1 MNERLRQTVHF
12 LLPGAAPESDRQMFQ
27 EVHHQSR
34 LLARQ
39 LGHQVCV
46 PLHGQVSFLL
56 ISEYCVMFWCTGTW
70 TPSTW
75 CRRPTPGSCSKCD
88 DDLNL
93 TLPTMLTSSQ
103 SPAGAGHEKLSVVVT
118 LLLYLSCSIQPR

>member
-1 MNERLRQTVHF
+1 MTKGNLINVHKLVRQTQTVHI

-46 PLHGQVSFLL
+46 PLHGQVSF
-56 ISEYCVMFWCTGTW
+56 
-70 TPSTW
+70 P
-75 CRRPTPGSCSKCD
+75 
-88 DDLNL
+88 LN
-93 TLPTMLTSSQ
+93 
-103 SPAGAGHEKLSVVVT
+103 SVVCNFCLQVHG
-118 LLLYLSCSIQPR
+118 LLQPGVEGLHQEAAADAMMIST

>member
-1 MNERLRQTVHF
+1 MFVHF

-27 EVHHQSR
+27 EVHHQPR

-46 PLHGQVSFLL
+46 PLHGQVCVPL
-56 ISEYCVMFWCTGTW
+56 ILYTVLMYQFTGTW

-75 CRRPTPGSCSKCD
+75 CPRPTPGSCSRCD

-93 TLPTMLTSSQ
+93 SLPTMLTSSQ